1 MRWSRKCGVFACL
14 LAGVW
19 LSGAGLGD
27 AHAQVPILPSPPA
40 QDPIAAACADTPL
53 MLRPTC
59 LDAARR
65 ADEAQRAYA
74 LWLADRLAEDGGA
87 RDLAFALF
95 VRRGALLTPEALVR
109 IDDGEALVDPVLER
123 WYSKAYAKAG
133 RDGVAWSL
141 LASAWGQLAMPK
153 PADRDAQTAWAKADR
168 DNLAPLLLALRE
180 GEGIDAVFGA
190 LPKRPHNRVYWNAV
204 QALAMDAVRRHP
216 PTSEWRDAIPAL
228 RDKPLEAYGQELGTA
243 VELPSYRGLLEVC
256 TPHDAGPDRRGPCR
270 DLATEMQDGS
280 DVLIARMIGNLLLRL
295 NATDDAGRAAAHA
308 GWRPLFW
315 RQRQIGAHGDARYE
329 AAYRDALR
337 ADPAADEV
345 TLIDRALRAV
355 GADPVPPV
363 DWETAVP

>member
-14 LAGVW
+14 LAGAW
-19 LSGAGLGD
+19 LAGAG
-27 AHAQVPILPSPPA
+27 VPRARA
-40 QDPIAAACADTPL
+40 QDPAAPPIPRPAEPCSDVPL
-53 MLRPTC
+53 MLRQTC
-59 LDAARR
+59 RDAERR
-65 ADEAQRAYA
+65 TDAAQRAYA

-95 VRRGALLTPEALVR
+95 VRRGALLTPEALAR
-109 IDDGEALVDPVLER
+109 IDGGEALVDPVLER
-123 WYSKAYAKAG
+123 WYRKAYAKAG

-141 LASAWGQLAMPK
+141 LASAWGQMAMPR
-153 PADRDAQTAWAKADR
+153 PADRNAQAAWAKADR

-180 GEGIDAVFGA
+180 GEGLDVVFAA

-216 PTSEWRDAIPAL
+216 PTPEWRDAIPAL

-243 VELPSYRGLLEVC
+243 VELPSYRGLLEAC
-256 TPHDAGPDRRGPCR
+256 TPHDTVDRRTPCR
-270 DLATEMQDGS
+270 ALGATMQDAS
-280 DVLIARMIGNLLLRL
+280 DVLIGRMIGNLLLRL
-295 NATDDAGRAAAHA
+295 NAVDDAGRAAAHA

-315 RQRQIGAHGDARYE
+315 RQRQLGAHGDARYD

-355 GADPVPPV
+355 GADPLPLA
-363 DWETAVP
+363 DWETTVP